1 MKAVFKNA
9 NKSGA
14 FTYSLTGTAK
24 ELAAYKLAKGT
35 YYREDES
42 KAPLYFTK
50 RPLSSEIEYTMDSA
64 GYLTA
69 ATSSQTQVVLNALSS
84 VGQLSLNDLQKYA
97 AMKQAGLI

>member
-1 MKAVFKNA
+1 MKAIFKTA

-24 ELAAYKLAKGT
+24 ELEAYKKAKGA

-42 KAPLYFTK
+42 KAPLYFTT
-50 RPLSSEIEYTMDSA
+50 RPLNSETEYTLDA
-64 GYLTA
+64 KGYLTA
-69 ATSSQTQVVLNALSS
+69 ETSAQTQTILNALSS
-84 VGQLSLNDLQKYA
+84 VGSLSLNDLQKYA